1 MEPIPTPPNPFIADA
16 GSFVL
21 PLLAEWFFLP
31 GDWLIYFLASHA
43 PAIAAALDVGPAD
56 YGGTLAGFLAW
67 VFWVA
72 GPIASIAAAA
82 AVRRFDEN
90 VTRRI
95 AYAAAELR
103 RRLRMAI
110 AMARYRRGRRAARR
124 EPSFDVE
131 ELPSLRRDEL
141 LVLAL
146 HSRLAPGFALTADD
160 VAEELGRRGHEIR
173 AVLERLQKLTLL
185 QATVGGLEGE
195 TAYTLTAAGRA
206 ALRLHHASPRIA

>member
-1 MEPIPTPPNPFIADA
+1 MESIPTPPNPFVTDA

-21 PLLAEWFFLP
+21 PSPAEWFFLP
-31 GDWLIYFLASHA
+31 GDWLIYLLASRA
-43 PAIAAALDVGPAD
+43 PGVAAVLDVGPAD
-56 YGGTLAGFLAW
+56 YGGAFSGFLAW
-67 VFWVA
+67 VFWVGA
-72 GPIASIAAAA
+72 PIASIAAAH

-95 AYAAAELR
+95 AYAVAELKR
-103 RRLRMAI
+103 RVRMAV
-110 AMARYRRGRRAARR
+110 AMARYRRLKKSSRQ

-131 ELPSLRRDEL
+131 ELPRLKNDEL
-141 LVLAL
+141 RALAL
-146 HSRLAPGFALTADD
+146 HAKLAPGFALTADD
-160 VAEELGRRGHEIR
+160 VAEELGRRNHEIR
-173 AVLERLQKLTLL
+173 AVLERLQKLELL

>member
-16 GSFVL
+16 GSLVL
-21 PLLAEWFFLP
+21 PSFAEWFFLP
-31 GDWLIYFLASHA
+31 GDWLIYFLASRA
-43 PAIAAALDVGPAD
+43 PAFAAALGVGPDD

-67 VFWVA
+67 MFWVGA
-72 GPIASIAAAA
+72 PIASIAAAS
-82 AVRRFDEN
+82 AVRRFDER
-90 VTRRI
+90 VTRGI
-95 AYAAAELR
+95 AGVAAELR
-103 RRLRMAI
+103 RRVRMAI
-110 AMARYRRGRRAARR
+110 AIARYRRQRSASRQ

-141 LVLAL
+141 HVLGL
-146 HSRLAPGFALTADD
+146 HAKLAPGFALTADD
-160 VAEELGRRGHEIR
+160 VAEELDRRGHEIR
-173 AVLERLQKLTLL
+173 ALLERLQKLKLL